1 MRQLSKYNKRVQTP
15 FLLFLLA
22 GILLLASCDA
32 PPPPVRTGP
41 GPGPAAGQAP
51 DFTLPDIDGRKFR
64 LHDQQGKTTLIVF
77 STTWCSS
84 CRSEIPYFK
93 ELYAR
98 LQPKG
103 LVMVSIDIL
112 ESRDKVS
119 RFAAQYQLPY
129 RTLLDETGQVAEA
142 FGVRGVPSLAIIG
155 PDGALACMPCRNPEE
170 TLASL
175 MGKL

>member
-1 MRQLSKYNKRVQTP
+1 
-15 FLLFLLA
+15 
-22 GILLLASCDA
+22 
-32 PPPPVRTGP
+32 
-41 GPGPAAGQAP
+41 
-51 DFTLPDIDGRKFR
+51 
-64 LHDQQGKTTLIVF
+64 
-77 STTWCSS
+77 
-84 CRSEIPYFK
+84 
-93 ELYAR
+93 
-98 LQPKG
+98 
-103 LVMVSIDIL
+103 MVSIDIL

>member
-1 MRQLSKYNKRVQTP
+1 MILMKLLYKRRRTVTLLS
-15 FLLFLLA
+15 LLA
-22 GILLLASCDA
+22 VLFFLVSCDSN
-32 PPPPVRTGP
+32 PPAARTGP
-41 GPGPAAGQAP
+41 RPAAGQAP
-51 DFTLPDIDGRKFR
+51 DFTLTDINGRTFR
-64 LHDQQGKTTLIVF
+64 LQDQRGKTVLLVF
-77 STTWCSS
+77 STTWCST

-103 LVMVSIDIL
+103 LVMVDIDVL

-129 RTLLDETGQVAEA
+129 RILLDETGQVSED
-142 FGVRGVPSLAIIG
+142 FSVRGVPSLAIVG

-175 MGKL
+175 MGKR

>member
-1 MRQLSKYNKRVQTP
+1 MRTFEKYKRLQNP
-15 FLLFLLA
+15 LLLLLLA

-41 GPGPAAGQAP
+41 GPAAGQAP
-51 DFTLPDIDGRKFR
+51 DFTLQDVNGQKFR

-84 CRSEIPYFK
+84 CRSEIPYYK

-98 LQPKG
+98 FQPKG
-103 LVMVSIDIL
+103 LVMVNIDIL
-112 ESRDKVS
+112 ESKSKVS
-119 RFAAQYQLPY
+119 RFVSQYQLPY
-129 RTLLDETGQVAEA
+129 RTLLDETGQVSEA
-142 FGVRGVPSLAIIG
+142 FGVRGVPSLAIVR
-155 PDGALACMPCRNPEE
+155 PDGGLACMPCRNPEE

-175 MGKL
+175 LGK

>member
-1 MRQLSKYNKRVQTP
+1 MRQLYKYNRRMRTP

-22 GILLLASCDA
+22 GILLLAACDTPA
-32 PPPPVRTGP
+32 PPARTGP
-41 GPGPAAGQAP
+41 RPAAGQAP
-51 DFTLPDIDGRKFR
+51 DFSLPDIDGREFR
-64 LHDQQGKTTLIVF
+64 LRDQQGKTTLIVF
-77 STTWCSS
+77 STTWCST

-129 RTLLDETGQVAEA
+129 RTLLDETGQVSEA

-155 PDGALACMPCRNPEE
+155 PDGVLACMPCRNPEE